1 MVTVIDTVSAQP
13 LRPRHP
19 EKVNRP
25 DALSPPKPDWIRVR
39 APNTRGYA
47 DTRNIVKENGLRHG
61 VRGGGLPE
69 YRRVLGQEAR
79 HLHDHGRH
87 LHAGLRL
94 LQRQDRHARRAR
106 YVGAG
111 ACGGSDLQARL
122 GPRRHHLGRSRRSRR
137 RRCGAFCANHSRH
150 PRPLPE
156 HHDRNP
162 DP

>member
-1 MVTVIDTVSAQP
+1 MVVVLDTISATP

-39 APNTRGYA
+39 APNSARLCRHPQDRQGK
-47 DTRNIVKENGLRHG
+47 RPRHG
-61 VRGGGLPE
+61 VRGGRLPE

-87 LHAGLRL
+87 LHPRLRL

-106 YVGAG
+106 RRRAG
-111 ACGGSDLQARL
+111 ACRARRPPSSGSPMSSSPRSTATISPTAAPSISPRPSAPSARAA
-122 GPRRHHLGRSRRSRR
+122 RRPRSRS
-137 RRCGAFCANHSRH
+137 
-150 PRPLPE
+150 
-156 HHDRNP
+156 
-162 DP
+162 